1 MGPPS
6 AFSNWPKSGLSPLI
20 SMVFIKIYTR
30 WKSITFAFLAAK
42 RRLWPYEISLD
53 QIYSKRAD
61 QPTAPRYQCYYDGT
75 LIHFNIA
82 IFFSLQCWILLL
94 YFSVDSKQLWFL
106 TLHQLEKL
114 CQLNTRFLF
123 ITLQVL
129 QKLSVVLLGEKACGC
144 CIFLDS

>member
-53 QIYSKRAD
+53 QIYSKRVD
-61 QPTAPRYQCYYDGT
+61 QPTAPWYQCYYYGT
-75 LIHFNIA
+75 LIHFTTA
-82 IFFSLQCWILLL
+82 IFFSVWCWTLLL
-94 YFSVDSKQLWFL
+94 YLFVDSKQLWFL

-123 ITLQVL
+123 IILQVL
-129 QKLSVVLLGEKACGC
+129 QKLSVVLSGEKACGC
-144 CIFLDS
+144 SIFLDT